1 MLCYISS
8 GPKILAQLL
17 VEHAYKTAHQK
28 FQKFIKPRTIYFQRV
43 FNQIVSFQRHWT
55 EM

>member
-28 FQKFIKPRTIYFQRV
+28 FKNSLNIAQYIFNV
-43 FNQIVSFQRHWT
+43 FSIGL
-55 EM
+55 